1 MTLER
6 TLQVTLATL
15 LTLGTLLLGIGQ
27 ANLLLP
33 LLAAIAAGGSV
44 WLTDVTGRVR
54 LKQNVATLAAVGT
67 LGIFALDLFRLGR
80 ESQLV
85 AIANLLVYL
94 QVVLLFQK
102 KDLRIYWQLLMLS
115 LLQVV
120 VAAALSLSPWFG
132 PLVLLYLFLGLLSL
146 SLFFALR
153 ESLRFQPAVANGL
166 RSGSGE
172 EASVA
177 APAIAGFSPVSREDL
192 TRGGISRDLA
202 RHVAT
207 ISVLTLL
214 LSTAIFFV
222 IPRFQ
227 KSPLISQTLSSQT
240 IIGYNESV
248 ELGRL
253 GEALQ
258 DRSSVMRVWFSDSNT
273 GAPYPVAEEPLFRG
287 AVLDTYQGK
296 QWSYF
301 VDSGRQFGEPRELHD
316 VRIGESHVLERI
328 ALEEQRES
336 TAFSVLP
343 AFRIDSNCP
352 LEEEPRRQQL
362 IRKTRR
368 GRIEFTL
375 ATTGLEEGRQVDI
388 VPASR
393 PMGRREKQRLLA
405 LPETDAQGN
414 DPLRRL
420 KQVAGS
426 AVQGAPESDP
436 IRRAK
441 ALEAALAP
449 GNGFE
454 YSLESVPRDPALD
467 PVEDFVST
475 NKRGHCEYFAS
486 ALTLMLRSQGIPARM
501 AIGFKGGEF
510 NSLGSYYQV
519 RMLHAHTWVEAYI
532 EPGQLPAAF
541 RHRSQG
547 GWLTLD
553 PTPGSDDSAEGRSL
567 SLAGRAREWM
577 DFGDYLWMNYVV
589 GLDSRRQREAIF
601 EPLSIGGYS
610 LSDLFSKQ
618 TWTKTIPDFFKSLK
632 HAETWRRLFKR
643 LLGWPLWIILGA
655 LLTGAGWRGRRWI
668 HRMGGKVWRLAPL
681 RAGLSA
687 ARQRKQAVRVPFYER
702 LEELLAGHGMRRPA
716 SQTPHEFAMAV
727 GGQLSET
734 PQRALAAPLPRRV
747 VDAFYRVRFG
757 RHALDKSETEAVER
771 SLLELEAALAR

>member
-6 TLQVTLATL
+6 TLQITLAAV

-33 LLAAIAAGGSV
+33 LLAAVAAGGSV
-44 WLTDVTGRVR
+44 WLTDITGRVR

-67 LGIFALDLFRLGR
+67 LAIFALDLFRLGR

-153 ESLRFQPAVANGL
+153 ESLRFEPAVANGS
-166 RSGSGE
+166 RNGTSQQ
-172 EASVA
+172 APPPT
-177 APAIAGFSPVSREDL
+177 PAIAGFPPVSREDL
-192 TRGGISRDLA
+192 TRSGISRDLV
-202 RHVAT
+202 RHVAA
-207 ISVLTLL
+207 ISAVTLL
-214 LSTAIFFV
+214 LATVLFFI

-227 KSPLISQTLSSQT
+227 KSAMITHTLSSQT
-240 IIGYNESV
+240 VIGYNESV

-253 GEALQ
+253 GEPLQ
-258 DRSSVMRVWFSDSNT
+258 DRSSVMRVWFNDSNT

-287 AVLDTYQGK
+287 AVLDTYQGNK
-296 QWSYF
+296 WSYF
-301 VDSGRQFGEPRELHD
+301 VGTGRPLGEPRELHD
-316 VRIGESHVLERI
+316 VRVGESHVLERI
-328 ALEEQRES
+328 SLEEQRES

-352 LEEEPRRQQL
+352 VEEDPRRQQL
-362 IRKTRR
+362 IRKMRR

-375 ATTGLEEGRQVDI
+375 ATTGLEQGKQVDI

-393 PMGRREKQRLLA
+393 PIGRLEKTRLLA
-405 LPETDAQGN
+405 LPSGDRQGS

-420 KQVAGS
+420 KQLADS
-426 AVQGAPESDP
+426 AVQSVPVADP
-436 IRRAK
+436 IQRAK

-449 GNGFE
+449 VNGFE
-454 YSLESVPRDPALD
+454 YSLESVPRDPKLD
-467 PVEDFVST
+467 PVEDFVAV

-510 NSLGSYYQV
+510 NSLGNYYQV

-532 EPGQLPAAF
+532 EPSQLPPGF
-541 RHRSQG
+541 RRRSQG

-601 EPLSIGGYS
+601 DPLSIGGYS
-610 LSDLFSKQ
+610 LSDLFSRR
-618 TWTKTIPDFFKSLK
+618 TWTQTIPGFFKSLK
-632 HAETWRRLFKR
+632 EGETWRRFAKWLVR
-643 LLGWPLWIILGA
+643 WPLWIVLGM

-668 HRMGGKVWRLAPL
+668 HRMSGKVWKLAPL
-681 RAGLSA
+681 RAERSA
-687 ARQRKQAVRVPFYER
+687 GSKRRDALLVPFYER
-702 LEELLAGHGMRRPA
+702 LEELLARHGMRRPE
-716 SQTPHEFAMAV
+716 SQTPHEFALAV

-734 PQRALAAPLPRRV
+734 PQRASAAWLPRRV

-757 RHALDKSETEAVER
+757 KHALDKSETEAVER